1 MKKGIFSFSPSYT
14 SLSNPWV
21 HNMPSIF
28 LTSQHLQS
36 AVAALTSYCQDS
48 CLVNEDSINVIEDA
62 SEIWQCEGLPR
73 PLSRLIKSK
82 DSNSIFLALTPELHK
97 YPQIKAWTSG
107 VCGWKPGI
115 APTWDLRTDSWHH
128 LALALDFMGSGD
140 SDFWLWTL
148 LWTPQCMSLLW
159 TQEMEVSQALTRSW
173 SLCTEDM

>member
-36 AVAALTSYCQDS
+36 AVAPLTSYCQDS
-48 CLVNEDSINVIEDA
+48 CLVNEDSINV
-62 SEIWQCEGLPR
+62 
-73 PLSRLIKSK
+73 SRLIKSK